1 MKKATA
7 KKPIPPRPPQRLCN
21 SWFHWVLGI
30 VSPSKLNFDDS
41 DEAKAYR
48 LELKKYYDNIDLWKI
63 KNRLMK
69 SKEWKRYYHEQ
80 RVPTEPD
87 GTGDSIGQ
95 SWLEGF
101 LDGLKNGRSG
111 NAES

>member
-1 MKKATA
+1 M
-7 KKPIPPRPPQRLCN
+7 
-21 SWFHWVLGI
+21 
-30 VSPSKLNFDDS
+30 SPSKLNFDDS

-87 GTGDSIGQ
+87 GTGDLIGQ
-95 SWLEGF
+95 ALLDGF